1 MQSKKIF
8 DYVIPLAE
16 DGFEVNSEL
25 EMSIKKYSKGI
36 DKSSPFFKGDGNTVK
51 NGDIVKQPQL
61 TKTLKGIK
69 NNGPN
74 YFYDKLAKHL
84 TT

>member
-1 MQSKKIF
+1 MFTQVTSSLGQLGQF
-8 DYVIPLAE
+8 VSAIPLAE

-51 NGDIVKQPQL
+51 NGEHP
-61 TKTLKGIK
+61 GGRRGWRPPRP
-69 NNGPN
+69 GP
-74 YFYDKLAKHL
+74 
-84 TT
+84 